1 MTLEA
6 FVFASTVFSVD
17 WPKKKILLNNKDK
30 SKQRLNLYLTICIFF
45 NYPSLVCTKYVFIDV
60 GDVTLLVYMDMLI
73 FNARTFKLW
82 NKQLL
87 EFPPFSIPQ
96 QNVINDGLPVRSTC
110 MAQNIARKRRQ
121 HTWNWARSC
130 WYLWVASEVRWFLLS
145 SHIASPQDCEP
156 LHHTFFDCND

>member
-1 MTLEA
+1 
-6 FVFASTVFSVD
+6 
-17 WPKKKILLNNKDK
+17 
-30 SKQRLNLYLTICIFF
+30 
-45 NYPSLVCTKYVFIDV
+45 
-60 GDVTLLVYMDMLI
+60 MDMLI
-73 FNARTFKLW
+73 FNARTFELW

-110 MAQNIARKRRQ
+110 MAKNIARKRRQ

-130 WYLWVASEVRWFLLS
+130 WYLWVVSEVRWFLLS

-156 LHHTFFDCND
+156 LHHTFFDCNDYIIFMMVKQIKTALFLHRKTILNVFFLQIFLVLRYFH